1 MQWAKQRSGERRSG
15 GTTQANDA
23 VAERRSGGTTQA
35 NDAVAKR
42 RSDGTKNRE
51 LTELATDAHTTRQ
64 LARRVP
70 RKRAALVAQARSTLD
85 FDC

>member
-1 MQWAKQRSGERRSG
+1 MQWAKQRSGERRSGERRSG

-23 VAERRSGGTTQA
+23 VA